1 MSLPQIGAV
10 TGPPGFHGVEKQNPL
25 FPGGGQVTLQTS
37 GRGELWRPRTWET
50 RPVPVGMSWAECDPA

>member
-10 TGPPGFHGVEKQNPL
+10 TGPPGSHGVEKQNPL

-37 GRGELWRPRTWET
+37 GRGSCGAHGLGKRGLRRWE
-50 RPVPVGMSWAECDPA
+50 